1 MSLIYEPRRGSGG
14 EPRHYPGGMQG
25 NVAVCAAQLK
35 GVHASIAMLCE
46 DYALDEPRQ
55 LDFGITD
62 VVYEWAQGE
71 SLSRV
76 LYGTDLTGGDFV
88 RGCKRLADVLQQ
100 IAVAGP
106 YLGKRAETLAPI
118 AKQAYEN
125 VNRGIVAYSGVD

>member
-1 MSLIYEPRRGSGG
+1 M
-14 EPRHYPGGMQG
+14 
-25 NVAVCAAQLK
+25 
-35 GVHASIAMLCE
+35 
-46 DYALDEPRQ
+46 
-55 LDFGITD
+55 
-62 VVYEWAQGE
+62 
-71 SLSRV
+71 
-76 LYGTDLTGGDFV
+76 TGGDFV

>member
-1 MSLIYEPRRGSGG
+1 MTPTITQMAMSAETSV
-14 EPRHYPGGMQG
+14 GM
-25 NVAVCAAQLK
+25 
-35 GVHASIAMLCE
+35 S
-46 DYALDEPRQ
+46 
-55 LDFGITD
+55 
-62 VVYEWAQGE
+62 VVIGPSWK
-71 SLSRV
+71 LS
-76 LYGTDLTGGDFV
+76 GTDLTGGDFV

>member
-1 MSLIYEPRRGSGG
+1 MPSTSRANLISASPMSSTNG
-14 EPRHYPGGMQG
+14 
-25 NVAVCAAQLK
+25 
-35 GVHASIAMLCE
+35 
-46 DYALDEPRQ
+46 
-55 LDFGITD
+55 
-62 VVYEWAQGE
+62 AQGE